1 MKSSCLSL
9 YYIHAIKK
17 ITKGSPCFHKK
28 GREIIMAQP
37 LIKFSLRSTEIKLT
51 KTDYNQLMLMVV
63 VIVISWC
70 RSQGIVFM
78 AVLISSVAVAVT
90 VIMSSWKEK
99 ETKKHMV
106 SKCVESY
113 NLIFQTDKN
122 GWVIYGCYAMRVSRF
137 QGDLMV
143 SYFVKVPQILIIT
156 GWLPHSKVLSYQ
168 EA

>member
-1 MKSSCLSL
+1 
-9 YYIHAIKK
+9 
-17 ITKGSPCFHKK
+17 
-28 GREIIMAQP
+28 
-37 LIKFSLRSTEIKLT
+37 
-51 KTDYNQLMLMVV
+51 MVV

-106 SKCVESY
+106 SKCVESC